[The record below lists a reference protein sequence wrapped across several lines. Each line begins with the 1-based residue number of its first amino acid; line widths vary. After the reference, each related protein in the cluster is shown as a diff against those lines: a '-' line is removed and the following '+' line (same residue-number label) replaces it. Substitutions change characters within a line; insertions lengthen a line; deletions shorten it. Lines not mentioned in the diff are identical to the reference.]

1 MHHAFIDKFS
11 HLDSPIHRLD
21 PRAKILSFLF
31 FVLIVVLSANGD
43 YTAFGLFFLLVF
55 SVILLS
61 RVPLV
66 YVFKHSLV
74 VIPFVGFVGL
84 SLLFK
89 EGGAIAFSVP
99 GFGFPVSSEGLR
111 IFFSVLAKS
120 WLSVLAMLTLVS
132 TTRFPAL
139 LKGLEWFRVPALV
152 LMVISFMYRYFFLI
166 NDEMMRMQAARDSR
180 GAPSKLVENISSAG
194 SMIGSLFVRSY
205 ERAESAFLA
214 MCARG
219 FDGEMK
225 ALCVFNPGVWD
236 FVFIILFCSCAL
248 VIKLFG

>member
-1 MHHAFIDKFS
+1 MHHSFIDKFA

-21 PRAKILSFLF
+21 PRAKIISFFF
-31 FVLIVVLSANGD
+31 FVLIVVLSANGE
-43 YTAFGLFFLLVF
+43 YAAFGLFFLLIF
-55 SVILLS
+55 SALLLS
-61 RVPLV
+61 RVPLA

-89 EGGAIAFSVP
+89 EGGAVVFY
-99 GFGFPVSSEGLR
+99 
-111 IFFSVLAKS
+111 SVLAKS

-139 LKGLEWFRVPALV
+139 LKGLEWFRVPGLV

-180 GAPSKLVENISSAG
+180 GAPSGLVENISSAG

-225 ALCVFNPGVWD
+225 ALCVFSPGVRD
-236 FVFIILFCSCAL
+236 FIFVILFCSCAL
-248 VIKLFG
+248 AIKIIG

>member
-1 MHHAFIDKFS
+1 MHHAFIDQFS
-11 HLDSPIHRLD
+11 HLKSPLHQLD
-21 PRAKILSFLF
+21 PRAKIASFFF
-31 FVLIVVLSANGD
+31 FVLLVVMTTTAD
-43 YTAFGLFFLLVF
+43 YLAFALFFALISAMLLV
-55 SVILLS
+55 ST
-61 RVPLV
+61 VPLS
-66 YVFKHSLV
+66 YVLRHSLLV
-74 VIPFVGFVGL
+74 LPFALIAGI
-84 SLLFK
+84 SLLLMK
-89 EGGAIAFSVP
+89 GDA
-99 GFGFPVSSEGLR
+99 GLAMF
-111 IFFSVLAKS
+111 ISVLIKS